1 VPESERVW
9 INNLPTGWNLM
20 SLEPIDD
27 AIAFEEYRL
36 QIVSRWP
43 ESDAKQ
49 DMLLRI
55 ESSLQRLLA
64 ERMHMRSARSEAR
77 NPPSTTVL

>member
-1 VPESERVW
+1 
-9 INNLPTGWNLM
+9 M

-36 QIVSRWP
+36 QVVSRWS

-55 ESSLQRLLA
+55 ESSLRRLLA
-64 ERMHMRSARSEAR
+64 ERMHMRSARSAAD
-77 NPPSTTVL
+77 NPSRLAVIR